1 MEAYCSYEIS
11 KLLKEKGFNEK
22 CYGGYHLEFDD
33 NDNSVLMFEKWITY
47 PHNND
52 FEDEG
57 FLCSAPTHQM
67 ALAWLRQKHNINIEI
82 HFNRY
87 GPNYKYEII
96 YKPEILDDIYSTGNY
111 LYYEDTVEAALEDV
125 LKHLI

>member
-1 MEAYCSYEIS
+1 MEAYCSYEVS
-11 KLLKEKGFNEK
+11 KLLKEKGMDEK
-22 CYGGYHLEFDD
+22 YF
-33 NDNSVLMFEKWITY
+33 TY
-47 PHNND
+47 YIQKNNTD
-52 FEDEG
+52 GTSEAVTT
-57 FLCSAPTHQM
+57 CTHQM